1 MTRLIIGSR
10 GSDLALY
17 QANFIRSILEQEHG
31 CAVELRIIKTVG
43 DRIDNVSFEQ
53 MEGKG
58 FFTKELEDALL
69 AREIDL
75 AVHSLKDLMTSMPAG
90 LKLGSVGYRADR
102 RELLLIRKSSVEG
115 DNLLPIRKGGVIGTS
130 AARRKGQVAFLN
142 PSLKVADLRG
152 NVPTRVAKLR
162 DGKYDAILLAAAG
175 VTRLELDLSDL
186 HVISLDPEQF
196 LPAPAQGILGIQIRD
211 NDPSVEAVISKLG
224 SVAAML
230 EANLERGLL
239 ARFDSGC
246 SLPLGVFSE
255 VRDGQLRLKA
265 VLGTRE
271 GDQWTGLKRTDI
283 TGTDVDDVISRAYD
297 ALRGSPACRD

>member
-1 MTRLIIGSR
+1 MIRLTIGSR

-31 CAVELRIIKTVG
+31 CEVEIKIIKTVG
-43 DRIDNVSFEQ
+43 DKIDNVSFEQ

-75 AVHSLKDLMTSMPAG
+75 AVHSLKDLMTTMPAG
-90 LKLGSVGYRADR
+90 LKLGAVGYRADR
-102 RELLLIRKSSVEG
+102 RELLLIRKEAVFG
-115 DNLLPIRKGGVIGTS
+115 DNLLPVRAGGVIGTS
-130 AARRKGQVAFLN
+130 AARRKGQIAFHN

-175 VTRLELDLSDL
+175 VTRLDLDLSDL
-186 HVISLDPEQF
+186 HVKSLDSEQF

-211 NDPSVEAVISKLG
+211 NDPRVETVISKLG
-224 SVAAML
+224 SAAAMQ
-230 EANLERGLL
+230 EAMLERGLL

-246 SLPLGVFSE
+246 SLPLGVYSE
-255 VRDGQLRLKA
+255 VGDNQLRLKA
-265 VLGTRE
+265 VLGTRD
-271 GDQWTGLKRTDI
+271 GDMWTGLKRTDI
-283 TGTDVDDVISRAYD
+283 TGTDVDGVISRAYD
-297 ALRGSPACRD
+297 ALQGSPVCHA

>member
-1 MTRLIIGSR
+1 
-10 GSDLALY
+10 
-17 QANFIRSILEQEHG
+17 
-31 CAVELRIIKTVG
+31 
-43 DRIDNVSFEQ
+43 
-53 MEGKG
+53 
-58 FFTKELEDALL
+58 
-69 AREIDL
+69 
-75 AVHSLKDLMTSMPAG
+75 
-90 LKLGSVGYRADR
+90 
-102 RELLLIRKSSVEG
+102 
-115 DNLLPIRKGGVIGTS
+115 
-130 AARRKGQVAFLN
+130 
-142 PSLKVADLRG
+142 
-152 NVPTRVAKLR
+152 LR

-211 NDPSVEAVISKLG
+211 NDPAVESVIAKLG
-224 SVAAML
+224 SAAAML